1 MIYGAYFSPTEN
13 TKNIVRYFSNASKEI
28 DLMNPPKV
36 VSFSEDDILYLGVPS
51 FGGRA
56 PLLAVERLKA
66 FKGNNTKAII
76 IASYGN
82 RACEDT
88 LIELADLLKSL
99 GFIVIAGLEVVMPHS
114 IFPNIAKNRP
124 DSLDIKELA
133 LFRERINSK
142 LEATINIE
150 AIIPGNHPYKER
162 NPKGPV
168 PVLTSRCTGCK
179 RCVSICPVGAIDF
192 KSLACDATKCIH
204 CMACVYNCS
213 FGGREVEKDLL
224 DNMLKGLGG
233 AFATRKPNRLFI

>member
-13 TKNIVRYFSNASKEI
+13 TKKVVRYFSGASKEI
-28 DLMNPPKV
+28 DLMNPIKAM
-36 VSFSEDDILYLGVPS
+36 SFNEDDILYIGVPS

-56 PLLAVERLKA
+56 PLLAVERLKS

-114 IFPNIAKNRP
+114 IFTNIAAYRP
-124 DSLDIKELA
+124 DSLDRKELA
-133 LFRERINSK
+133 LFKERINSK
-142 LEATINIE
+142 LEE
-150 AIIPGNHPYKER
+150 AINSEAMIPGNHPYKER

-168 PVLTSRCTGCK
+168 PVLTSSCTGCK
-179 RCVSICPVGAIDF
+179 RCVSVCPSRAIDCE
-192 KSLACDATKCIH
+192 SLACDATKCIH

-213 FGGREVEKDLL
+213 FGGREVEKGLL
-224 DNMLKGLGG
+224 DNMLKGLGS